1 MPPVLWVLVTAG
13 VFVAAEVRTSLRMI
27 AMAPA
32 FPRGRMFSLTKIM
45 PAINLGIEEV
55 ERRGVLPN
63 HRINLTVVDTEESA
77 IVGPVRFFNV
87 IHQQGGKINLF
98 LGPVEDYTLSPV
110 GGYAPYWNAPILTP
124 GGFSHDFK
132 EKRQVE
138 YKTLTRIGPG
148 FDSAARFLVDEVM
161 KMHHWKRVSLIYDS
175 DDRGLFNGYDYLLGS
190 AFINYFKKSLGSE
203 VKFEI
208 LTPKYADILM
218 DTVGNKFSGTLL
230 YFEFERERE

>member
-13 VFVAAEVRTSLRMI
+13 VFVAAAEVRTSLRMI

-132 EKRQVE
+132 RRDKWNIKHLPVLVQGSIAR
-138 YKTLTRIGPG
+138 R
-148 FDSAARFLVDEVM
+148 DSWWM
-161 KMHHWKRVSLIYDS
+161 KS
-175 DDRGLFNGYDYLLGS
+175 
-190 AFINYFKKSLGSE
+190 
-203 VKFEI
+203 
-208 LTPKYADILM
+208 
-218 DTVGNKFSGTLL
+218 
-230 YFEFERERE
+230 